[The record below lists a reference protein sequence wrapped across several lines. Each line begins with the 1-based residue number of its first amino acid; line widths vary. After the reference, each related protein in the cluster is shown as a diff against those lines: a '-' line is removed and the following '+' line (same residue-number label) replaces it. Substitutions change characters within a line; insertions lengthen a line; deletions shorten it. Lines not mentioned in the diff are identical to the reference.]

1 MTASTLRH
9 SLAICRRNLVHI
21 RNDPEQ
27 LLDATVMPIVFT
39 LVFLY
44 VLGGAIGGDHL
55 DYREYLLPGIMVQ
68 TASFASTVT
77 GIGLNTDFGQGVMDR
92 FRSLPISRAAVLAGR
107 IGSDVCRLLLG
118 QLVMLAFAFV
128 VGFRV
133 HTNPVAVLGAFALL
147 LLYGT
152 ALCWVSAFVGLS
164 VKNAQVVSTVGFLW
178 MIPLQFGSS
187 IFAPPDTMPG
197 WLQAFVA
204 VNPTTLVTDACR
216 GLLVGGPVA
225 GSALGAIAWSVGLMA
240 MFAPLAVLRYRNR
253 T

>member
-133 HTNPVAVLGAFALL
+133 HTNPIAVLGAFALL

-204 VNPTTLVTDACR
+204 INPTTLVTDACR

-225 GSALGAIAWSVGLMA
+225 GSALGAIAWSVGLMVV
-240 MFAPLAVLRYRNR
+240 FAPLAVLRYRNR